1 MKIVF
6 SDVMF
11 TNFNISY
18 INESNTNMLIIPA
31 LNRYMDEDFDPLSIG
46 FKWKAMSFIKDT
58 LII

>member
-1 MKIVF
+1 
-6 SDVMF
+6 MF

-46 FKWKAMSFIKDT
+46 FKWKAISFIKDT